1 MRRFTELNAPH
12 ALHRHRTVTRS
23 PSPGTFTS
31 PARPLGGTRPAGRE
45 GSGARRGGRLQPGR
59 PEPATRRPLACGE
72 PSPASKCIRATPPR
86 RGTRTGPRRDAP
98 HLTAL
103 LANSVGPPA
112 RTRLGEAG
120 TGRRGVAGWAPA
132 PCASSFPY
140 KNINALF
147 SVKLGFGFR
156 LLSSSTWNNT
166 DSERVFIKSRNRTK
180 HTAYM

>member
-1 MRRFTELNAPH
+1 MPRARPCSEVTSGPRPRMLITQNQPWRGHATFSCTLRRFTELNAPH

-86 RGTRTGPRRDAP
+86 RGTRTGPTRDTP
-98 HLTAL
+98 HGA
-103 LANSVGPPA
+103 
-112 RTRLGEAG
+112 AG
-120 TGRRGVAGWAPA
+120 QLRGTPSEDTSGR
-132 PCASSFPY
+132 
-140 KNINALF
+140 
-147 SVKLGFGFR
+147 
-156 LLSSSTWNNT
+156 
-166 DSERVFIKSRNRTK
+166 SRNR
-180 HTAYM
+180 AAGRGRMGAGALRFFVSL